1 MVRNRAAAI
10 VAAATAMVVAACSSP
25 QPEPDDTARRA
36 QAVPAVPFSFEVT
49 PTDKQAKVPVST
61 EVGIKVGGGSVE
73 EVSLTDAGGKAVA
86 GSLREDGSGWVPSK
100 PLHYNERYT
109 ATVTAVGAR
118 LHRETKTVSFTTM
131 GKPSQLAG
139 TGLYMFDGQTY
150 GVGMPVAVEI
160 LRAVPANMRAAV
172 QRRLFV
178 TSDPPQPG
186 AWHWFNGTAVEYRP
200 ASYWKPG
207 TKLSVRIALEGQ
219 PLGNGYYGDQDR
231 SATATIA
238 KDVVE
243 MQITN
248 RPKQLKMYKNGKLM
262 RTMPVSLGKPSTP
275 SSSGHMVIMDKAYH
289 TTFDTRNDPQGGYV
303 AEVDY
308 AMRLTWGGEFIH
320 SAPWS
325 VGDQGYTNVSH
336 GCVNLG
342 PGNAAWLFEESHV
355 GDPVTV
361 SGTEVKLA
369 EGNGW
374 TVWDMSWDEFVKGS
388 AIPVSAAVAQA
399 AAYEPYP
406 APSPSPAAAAPTP
419 APSHS

>member
-1 MVRNRAAAI
+1 
-10 VAAATAMVVAACSSP
+10 
-25 QPEPDDTARRA
+25 
-36 QAVPAVPFSFEVT
+36 
-49 PTDKQAKVPVST
+49 
-61 EVGIKVGGGSVE
+61 
-73 EVSLTDAGGKAVA
+73 
-86 GSLREDGSGWVPSK
+86 VPSR
-100 PLHYNERYT
+100 PLQYAERYT
-109 ATVTAVGAR
+109 AKVTAVGAR
-118 LHRETKTVSFTTM
+118 LHRETRTITFTTM
-131 GKPSQLAG
+131 GKPGRTAG
-139 TGLYMFDGQTY
+139 TGLYMFDGQQY
-150 GVGMPVAVEI
+150 GVGMPVAVEF
-160 LRAVPANMRAAV
+160 LQPVPENMRAAV

-178 TSDPPQPG
+178 QSDPPQPG
-186 AWHWFNGTAVEYRP
+186 AWHWFSGTAVEYRP
-200 ASYWKPG
+200 AKYWQPG

-219 PLGNGYYGDQDR
+219 PLGNGYFGDQDR
-231 SATATIA
+231 TANASIA

-248 RPKQLKMYKNGKLM
+248 HPKQLRMYKNGKLL

-289 TTFDTRNDPQGGYV
+289 TTFDTRNDPLGGYV

-325 VGDQGYTNVSH
+325 VGQQGNTNVSH

-342 PGNAAWLFEESHV
+342 PGNAAWLFEQSHV

-369 EGNGW
+369 PGNGW
-374 TVWDMSWDEFVKGS
+374 TVWDMSWAEFVKGS
-388 AIPVSAAVAQA
+388 AIPVSAAVGQA
-399 AAYEPYP
+399 AAYDPYP
-406 APSPSPAAAAPTP
+406 RPTP